1 MRFDHPP
8 PSADPPFVTIVYF
21 TMSCFLSV
29 EKEDT

>member
-1 MRFDHPP
+1 MRIDRP

-21 TMSCFLSV
+21 IMSCFLSV